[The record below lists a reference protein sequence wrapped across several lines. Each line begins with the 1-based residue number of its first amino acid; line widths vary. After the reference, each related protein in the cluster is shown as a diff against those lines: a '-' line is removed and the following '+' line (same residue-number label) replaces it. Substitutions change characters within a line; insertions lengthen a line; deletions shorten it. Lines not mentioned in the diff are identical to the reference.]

1 MSFAVIVGVLAVVC
15 LVLFFKIMSFL
26 LKLTVIAVALAVA
39 YWFLAPM
46 LGMPPLVFPWV

>member
-26 LKLTVIAVALAVA
+26 LKLTAIAVALVAA
-39 YWFLAPM
+39 YWFLAPL
-46 LGMPPLVFPWV
+46 LGMPLLALPWV